1 MELKQVLQFLL
12 FIFCCSNLN
21 AQQKLTSY
29 IDPMIGTAAGSTF
42 PGATVPF
49 GMVQLSPDTDD
60 MVQLTA
66 GYHYSQNT
74 IVGFSHTHL
83 SGVGVQDLYDVL
95 FMPFTGPVKWGAG
108 TKENPDTG
116 YRSRFS
122 HSNESARAGYY
133 QVNLSDYNIN
143 TELTATEHAGFHR
156 YTFNGSDSA
165 RLMIDMSHRAESD
178 KRRWWPVRIITSQIK
193 KVDDYTVQ
201 GYRII
206 TGWARMRKVYFYARF
221 SKPIIGNEMFQTT
234 YYPSGR
240 DQFKDQNVT
249 NSTTGVQAVLNFDI
263 KPGEQLL
270 AKVGIS
276 AVSSENAKLN
286 LDTEIK
292 NWDFDGV
299 AKKADALWEKAVS
312 NIKIEA
318 GEEMKKIFYTGL
330 YHAYIQPN
338 NIADV
343 NGDYLATDF
352 TQKKVAD
359 KKHYSTFSLWDTY
372 RAVHPLYTILQPQK
386 NAGFINSMIRQYDT
400 YGYLPIWQLWG
411 DENYCMIGNHAIS
424 VITDALLKEQKG
436 INVAK
441 AYEAVKQ
448 SSVKE
453 HRNSPF
459 ILLDRY
465 GYYPQDIQYESVS
478 KTLENSFTDWCMA
491 QLAKKLGKQKDYE
504 YFNARAQSY
513 KNLFDSQ
520 TNFFRGRNSDGS
532 WIDLSDP
539 IKYHGAYTE
548 ANAWIYLWY
557 VPQDVQTLVNLLGG
571 REKFISKLDSFFTV
585 PNHRAGPS
593 IGQYWLPNEPSH
605 HITYLYN
612 YVGMPWKTQQL
623 TSDLMKH
630 YKASPAGIPG
640 EEDCGQ
646 MSAWYIFNVMGFYPV
661 NPASGRYDFGS
672 PKAEKITISLGNGKS
687 FTVQTKNLKPEN
699 IYIQSVKLNG
709 KIYPRNYLNHA
720 DILKG
725 GVLEFDMG
733 PKPNYEWAEKCT

>member
-1 MELKQVLQFLL
+1 MKFKISILFFLL
-12 FIFCCSNLN
+12 SGFISAG
-21 AQQKLTSY
+21 AQEKLTSY

-49 GMVQLSPDTDD
+49 GMVQLSPDTDN
-60 MVQLTA
+60 MIQLTA

-74 IVGFSHTHL
+74 IVGFSHTHM
-83 SGVGVQDLYDVL
+83 SGVGVTDLYDVL
-95 FMPFTGPVKWGAG
+95 FMPFTGPVKWSAG
-108 TKENPDTG
+108 TKDNPDTG
-116 YRSRFS
+116 YRSRYS
-122 HSNESARAGYY
+122 HGNESARAGYY
-133 QVNLSDYNIN
+133 QVHLSDYNIN
-143 TELTATEHAGFHR
+143 AELTATEHAGFHR
-156 YTFNGSDSA
+156 YTFNGNDSA
-165 RLMIDMSHRAESD
+165 RLMIDMSHRADSE
-178 KRRWWPVRIITSQIK
+178 KRRWWPVQIISSQIK

-221 SKPIIGNEMFQTT
+221 SKPIAGNEMFQTT

-240 DQFKDQNVT
+240 DQFKDQGVT
-249 NSTTGVQAVLNFDI
+249 NSTTGVQAVLNFNI
-263 KPGEQLL
+263 RPGEQLL

-312 NIKIEA
+312 NIKIDA
-318 GEEMKKIFYTGL
+318 DEEVKKIFYTGL
-330 YHAYIQPN
+330 YHAYIHPN

-352 TQKKVAD
+352 TRRKAPD

-372 RAVHPLYTILQPQK
+372 RAVHPLYTILQPKK
-386 NAGFINSMIRQYDT
+386 NAGFINSMIRQYET

-411 DENYCMIGNHAIS
+411 DENYCMIGNHAVT
-424 VITDALLKEQKG
+424 VIVDALLKGQKG

-441 AYEAVKQ
+441 AYEAVRQ
-448 SSVKE
+448 SSLQE

-459 ILLDRY
+459 SLLDRY

-478 KTLENSFTDWCMA
+478 KTLENSFTDWSLA
-491 QLAKKLGKQKDYE
+491 QLAKKLGKEKDYQ
-504 YFNARAQSY
+504 YFIKRAQSY
-513 KNLFDSQ
+513 KNLYDK
-520 TNFFRGRNSDGS
+520 TTGFFRGKNADGS
-532 WIDLSDP
+532 WVALDDP
-539 IKYHGAYTE
+539 VKYHGPYTE
-548 ANAWIYLWY
+548 GNAWIYLWY
-557 VPQDVQTLVNLLGG
+557 VPQDVGSLVNLMGG
-571 REKFISKLDSFFTV
+571 RENFITKLDSFFTV

-593 IGQYWLPNEPSH
+593 IGQYWLLNEPSH

-612 YVGMPWKTQQL
+612 YVGKPWKTQKL
-623 TSDLMKH
+623 TSELMKH
-630 YKASPAGIPG
+630 YNATPAGIPG

-646 MSAWYIFNVMGFYPV
+646 MSAWYIFNALGFYPV
-661 NPASGRYDFGS
+661 DPASGKYDFGS
-672 PKAEKITISLGNGKS
+672 PKLRKATIELGDGKKFVIT
-687 FTVQTKNLKPEN
+687 TKNLNNEN

-709 KIYPRNYLNHA
+709 KEYPRNFLHHD

-725 GVLEFDMG
+725 GALEFEMG
-733 PKPNYEWAEKCT
+733 AQPNFQWAEKCGG

>member
-1 MELKQVLQFLL
+1 MWFKVNILL
-12 FIFCCSNLN
+12 LLLSCFSKTE

-108 TKENPDTG
+108 TKEKPETG
-116 YRSRFS
+116 YRSRYS

-133 QVNLSDYNIN
+133 QVHLSDYNIN
-143 TELTATEHAGFHR
+143 AELTATEHAGFHR
-156 YTFNGSDSA
+156 YTFNGNDSA
-165 RLMIDMSHRAESD
+165 RLMIDLGHRAESE
-178 KRRWWPVRIITSQIK
+178 KRRWWPVQIISSQIK

-221 SKPIIGNEMFQTT
+221 SKPVAGNEMFQTT

-240 DQFKDQNVT
+240 HLFKHQNVT
-249 NSTTGVQAVLNFDI
+249 NSTNGVQAVLNFNI

-292 NWDFDGV
+292 NRDFDDV
-299 AKKADALWEKAVS
+299 AKKAEALWEKAVS
-312 NIKIEA
+312 NIKIDADEKV
-318 GEEMKKIFYTGL
+318 KKIFYTGL

-352 TQKKVAD
+352 TQKKAAD

-372 RAVHPLYTILQPQK
+372 RATHPLYTILQPQK
-386 NAGFINSMIRQYDT
+386 NAEFINSMIRQFDT

-424 VITDALLKEQKG
+424 VIAEVLLKGQKG
-436 INVAK
+436 IDIAK

-448 SSVKE
+448 SSVQE

-459 ILLDRY
+459 SLLDKY

-478 KTLENSFTDWCMA
+478 KTLEHSYTDWGVA
-491 QLAKKLGKQKDYE
+491 QLAKKLGKEKDYQ
-504 YFNARAQSY
+504 YFINRAQSY
-513 KNLFDSQ
+513 KNLYDKA
-520 TNFFRGRNSDGS
+520 TGFFRGKNADGS
-532 WIDLSDP
+532 WVPLDDP
-539 IKYHGAYTE
+539 VKYHGPYTE

-557 VPQDVQTLVNLLGG
+557 VPQDVGSLVNLMGG
-571 REKFISKLDSFFTV
+571 KENFISKLDSFFTV
-585 PNHRAGPS
+585 PNHRSGPS

-612 YVGMPWKTQQL
+612 YVGQPWKTQKL
-623 TSDLMKH
+623 TSELMKH
-630 YKASPAGIPG
+630 YNATPSGIPG

-661 NPASGRYDFGS
+661 NPAGGRYDFGS
-672 PKAEKITISLGNGKS
+672 PKAARVSIRLENGKT
-687 FTVQTKNLKPEN
+687 FTVQTKKLTAEN

-709 KIYPRNYLNHA
+709 KLYRRNFLYHD

-725 GVLEFDMG
+725 GILEFEMG
-733 PKPNYEWAEKCT
+733 PQPNYQWAAKCEG